1 MDAYLLL
8 SMNASVFDRKAENG
22 DYWLNELRSLGITMN
37 RKNEFNDEKE
47 LRNLVDSI
55 KRAFLEEYRTI

>member
-1 MDAYLLL
+1 
-8 SMNASVFDRKAENG
+8 MNASVFDRKAENG
-22 DYWLNELRSLGITMN
+22 GYWLNELRSLGITMN

-55 KRAFLEEYRTI
+55 KRAFLEEYNTAPSK